1 MLLTQAAVML
11 NVVGR
16 NREVLR
22 TPLLSGTT
30 AKDNPPANF
39 FPRILC
45 TNFLSCSE
53 LRWRTRPSYVLT
65 EDCQST
71 IASIQQELVPNAL
84 E

>member
-30 AKDNPPANF
+30 AKDNPFERSFEQGNMAEGLSLVLAVSARNVF
-39 FPRILC
+39 AA
-45 TNFLSCSE
+45 FL
-53 LRWRTRPSYVLT
+53 
-65 EDCQST
+65 
-71 IASIQQELVPNAL
+71 
-84 E
+84 